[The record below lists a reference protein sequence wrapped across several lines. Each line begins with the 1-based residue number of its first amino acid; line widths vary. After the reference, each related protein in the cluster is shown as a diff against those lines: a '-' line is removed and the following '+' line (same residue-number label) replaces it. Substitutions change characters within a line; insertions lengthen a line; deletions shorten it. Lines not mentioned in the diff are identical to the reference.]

1 MIQHLTHANKKTAPL
16 NNKRQGGEMGPG
28 MREGA
33 RNQGRMEGGG
43 VSTSFISFASLFR
56 FPFLCPIKKGG
67 DWVGKSWYDRMR

>member
-43 VSTSFISFASLFR
+43 VSTSFISFGFLFCVLSKR
-56 FPFLCPIKKGG
+56 GEIGSVNHG
-67 DWVGKSWYDRMR
+67 MTA